1 MDGFIAVITVVL
13 VVAYLAFAIY
23 SIIES
28 DTTGKRV
35 GLTVA
40 FAAGG
45 CVSVTVASFS
55 SSFILGCCGGG
66 YFSNC
71 WFYLFNLWLKR

>member
-45 CVSVTVASFS
+45 CVSVTVEGKIYREKCSKQ
-55 SSFILGCCGGG
+55 ILQA
-66 YFSNC
+66 YRN
-71 WFYLFNLWLKR
+71 

>member
-45 CVSVTVASFS
+45 CVSVTVASFVAVVLFWGVVVVAILAIVG
-55 SSFILGCCGGG
+55 FICSICG
-66 YFSNC
+66 
-71 WFYLFNLWLKR
+71 